1 MFLILY
7 RINQNIENN
16 ENGNNTEDIN
26 QKEELEKKEENIKN
40 EQNIINGKEQE
51 NNDNEKQNEEK
62 EDENKW
68 NGQDINSLTVDKLKE
83 ELKNR
88 KIDFPKNA
96 KKKDL
101 QDLLINSTK

>member
-1 MFLILY
+1 M
-7 RINQNIENN
+7 
-16 ENGNNTEDIN
+16 
-26 QKEELEKKEENIKN
+26 EKNKKI
-40 EQNIINGKEQE
+40 
-51 NNDNEKQNEEK
+51 EKQNEEK
-62 EDENKW
+62 EEDNKW
-68 NGQDINSLTVDKLKE
+68 NGLDINSLTVDKLKE

>member
-1 MFLILY
+1 M
-7 RINQNIENN
+7 NQTN
-16 ENGNNTEDIN
+16 ENRDNINNNTDEIN
-26 QKEELEKKEENIKN
+26 QKEEPEKKEENIEN

-62 EDENKW
+62 EEDNKW
-68 NGQDINSLTVDKLKE
+68 NGLDINSLTVDKLKE

>member
-1 MFLILY
+1 MS
-7 RINQNIENN
+7 QNIENQ
-16 ENGNNTEDIN
+16 ENINNTDDMNI
-26 QKEELEKKEENIKN
+26 QKEELEKKEENIEN

-51 NNDNEKQNEEK
+51 NIDNEKQNVEK
-62 EDENKW
+62 EEDNKW
-68 NGQDINSLTVDKLKE
+68 NGLDINNMTVYKLKE

-101 QDLLINSTK
+101 QDLLIKSNK

>member
-1 MFLILY
+1 M
-7 RINQNIENN
+7 ENN
-16 ENGNNTEDIN
+16 ENGNNTDEIN
-26 QKEELEKKEENIKN
+26 QKEEPEKKEENIEN

-51 NNDNEKQNEEK
+51 NIDNEKQNVEK
-62 EDENKW
+62 EEDNKW
-68 NGQDINSLTVDKLKE
+68 NGLDINNMTVDKLKE